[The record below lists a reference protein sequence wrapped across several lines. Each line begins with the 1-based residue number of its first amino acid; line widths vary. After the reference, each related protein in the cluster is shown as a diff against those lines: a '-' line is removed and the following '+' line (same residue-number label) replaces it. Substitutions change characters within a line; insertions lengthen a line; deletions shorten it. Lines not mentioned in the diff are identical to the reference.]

1 MEGETPGRPFS
12 WRRLVAIAAIPALLI
27 ALGMGLGGTRGELWL
42 GQNYDPSYLYLFG
55 ALRLAEGEAT
65 SFVDHPGVPVQLL
78 GAGVLRLRH
87 LVAGE
92 GALRAAVLANPE
104 SALRAVTT
112 VLFGLQVLVCLFAGA
127 AVLKRTGS
135 LIRAVLTQ
143 SSALLSTT
151 LVTNLLFFKA
161 EALLASLI
169 LLATAIVVLL
179 AEARAE
185 SRGLV
190 RMLAVLLGLA
200 IASKITAAPFLL
212 LLLLGPRRL
221 VVRLEAMAIAIAT
234 LAAATLPW
242 CHGMERFLGY
252 VGRLAFK
259 RGMYGRGE
267 SGLESPQQLWLG
279 LGRLVEREPL
289 LIATLVVGAVVWM
302 VRGRFQPGQGSEDRG
317 RWLAA
322 LVLGSAALLIFAA
335 KQPNSRFVVPA
346 LAAVGPILALCFG
359 DRAALGA
366 RRSAGWIALGIGLLV
381 LPGRDTLR
389 TEQRWRQLAAEGR
402 SAWATAERARAEGAA
417 VVPYFWASS
426 PAMALWL
433 GNRANEFH
441 YAAELDLLHPGFVM
455 FDVWRWAYRP
465 FSGEMNRA
473 QDLPSRALLL
483 LHGKR
488 FEPDGS
494 LGSISIHNER
504 SFLPPFERVL
514 PGEELEPVWLG
525 VAEAIYRPRN
535 DSGSAMA
542 AGESGAN

>member
-1 MEGETPGRPFS
+1 M
-12 WRRLVAIAAIPALLI
+12 VIPALLLV
-27 ALGMGLGGTRGELWL
+27 LGLALGGTRGELWL

-87 LVAGE
+87 LVVGE
-92 GALRAAVLANPE
+92 GSLRMAVLSNPE
-104 SALRAVTT
+104 SALRALTT
-112 VLFGLQVLVCLFAGA
+112 VFFGLQVVVCLIAGA
-127 AVLKRTGS
+127 AVLIRTGS

-161 EALLASLI
+161 EALLASLF
-169 LLATAIVVLL
+169 LLATSIVVLL
-179 AEARAE
+179 AEARSE

-190 RMLAVLLGLA
+190 RMLAMILGLA
-200 IASKITAAPFLL
+200 IATKITAAPFLL

-221 VVRLEAMAIAIAT
+221 IVRLEAMAIAMAT
-234 LAAATLPW
+234 ITAATLPW

-252 VGRLAFK
+252 VGRLAL
-259 RGMYGRGE
+259 RREMYGRGD

-279 LGRLVEREPL
+279 LSRLIEREPL
-289 LIATLVVGAVVWM
+289 LIATLFVGIVVWM
-302 VRGRFQPGQGSEDRG
+302 ARGRFQPGQSSENRG

-322 LVLGSAALLIFAA
+322 LVLGSAALLILAA

-346 LAAVGPILALCFG
+346 LTAVGPILALCVG
-359 DRAALGA
+359 DRAAMGA
-366 RRSAGWIALGIGLLV
+366 RRSAGWIAVGIALLV
-381 LPGRDTLR
+381 LPGRDTMR
-389 TEQRWRQLAAEGR
+389 IEQRWRQLAAEGR
-402 SAWATAERARAEGAA
+402 SAWAAAERAQAEGAA

-441 YAAELDLLHPGFVM
+441 YAAELDRLYPGFVM

-473 QDLPSRALLL
+473 QDLPTRPGLL

-488 FEPDGS
+488 FEPDGR

-504 SFLPPFERVL
+504 SFLPPFERAL
-514 PGEELEPVWLG
+514 PGEDLEPVWLG
-525 VAEAIYRPRN
+525 AAEAFYRPRI
-535 DSGSAMA
+535 DSGTAKA
-542 AGESGAN
+542 AGEGEAN

>member
-1 MEGETPGRPFS
+1 
-12 WRRLVAIAAIPALLI
+12 
-27 ALGMGLGGTRGELWL
+27 
-42 GQNYDPSYLYLFG
+42 
-55 ALRLAEGEAT
+55 
-65 SFVDHPGVPVQLL
+65 
-78 GAGVLRLRH
+78 
-87 LVAGE
+87 
-92 GALRAAVLANPE
+92 
-104 SALRAVTT
+104 
-112 VLFGLQVLVCLFAGA
+112 
-127 AVLKRTGS
+127 
-135 LIRAVLTQ
+135 
-143 SSALLSTT
+143 
-151 LVTNLLFFKA
+151 
-161 EALLASLI
+161 
-169 LLATAIVVLL
+169 
-179 AEARAE
+179 
-185 SRGLV
+185 
-190 RMLAVLLGLA
+190 MLAVLLGLA

-234 LAAATLPW
+234 LAAAALPW

-252 VGRLAFK
+252 VGRLAFQA
-259 RGMYGRGE
+259 RDVWPRRVGAGE
-267 SGLESPQQLWLG
+267 PAAAVARFGPARRTG
-279 LGRLVEREPL
+279 AAL
-289 LIATLVVGAVVWM
+289 LIATLVVGAVVWT

-322 LVLGSAALLIFAA
+322 LVLGSALRCLIFAA

-346 LAAVGPILALCFG
+346 LAAVGPILALSIG

-381 LPGRDTLR
+381 LPGRDALR

-402 SAWATAERARAEGAA
+402 SAWATAGAGPCRGTA

-441 YAAELDLLHPGFVM
+441 SAAELDLLHPGFVM

-465 FSGEMNRA
+465 FFRRMNRA
-473 QDLPSRALLL
+473 QDQPSRLCSSCTASDSSPM
-483 LHGKR
+483 GA
-488 FEPDGS
+488 S
-494 LGSISIHNER
+494 AR
-504 SFLPPFERVL
+504 SAFTMSAPFTTPFERVL